1 MTLVDLKN
9 YITTGI
15 VPSEFLILV
24 NKDNQFLS
32 RQYIDAI
39 GKLAGGINRI
49 TSIYEPFQS
58 SLALLT
64 EPEGINVVFTDTFDE
79 RAEDYDQF
87 ENTIVVCTQV
97 DKSIAATVKN
107 YVITLPKLTD
117 WQIHAYAKTLCPM
130 LEDDDITWLI
140 KATDENI
147 ERIENELDKVK
158 LFDKKDQKEI
168 FSAIRFDPQT
178 DLYKADFLTVMDA
191 LVKGNMLVL
200 FDFLKYGEFSSI
212 DPVGLANGTLTS
224 LKNIILVSQN
234 SDLTAADLGMS
245 PRQHD
250 YIRRNY
256 LGINIAAV
264 KQKIKFLTNFDLA
277 LKTSKLDLDRHDML
291 SYLVANLAYKI
302 TL

>member
-1 MTLVDLKN
+1 MTLVELKK

-24 NKDNQFLS
+24 NKDNQFLAK
-32 RQYIDAI
+32 QYIDAI
-39 GKLAGGINRI
+39 GKLAGGINSI

-87 ENTIVVCTQV
+87 ENTIVVCSQV
-97 DKSIAATVKN
+97 DKSINAAVKD
-107 YVITLPKLTD
+107 YIITMPKLED
-117 WQIHAYAKTLCPM
+117 WQIHAYAKTLCPI
-130 LEDDDITWLI
+130 LEDNDITWLI
-140 KATDENI
+140 NVTDGCI
-147 ERIENELDKVK
+147 ERIENELNKVK
-158 LFDKKDQKEI
+158 LFDKKYQKEI

-178 DLYKADFLTVMDA
+178 DLYKADFLAVMDA

-200 FDFLKYGEFSSI
+200 FDFLKYGEYSTI

-224 LKNIILVSQN
+224 LKNIIMVSQN
-234 SDLTAADLGMS
+234 SDMTAADFGMS
-245 PRQHD
+245 TKQYD

-256 LGINIAAV
+256 MSLNVAAV

-277 LKTSKLDLDRHDML
+277 LKTSKLDLDKRDMM